1 MDTFN
6 VKKNNPYKDLSEKKL
21 ISKSKDGDTK
31 AFDELINRHD
41 KFINSCINSFLKGDA
56 KEAKKQLGWKPKV
69 KFKDLVRIMCESDKK
84 RSLKG
89 RILQ

>member
-1 MDTFN
+1 MN
-6 VKKNNPYKDLSEKKL
+6 MQQIKIVKKSSLKKNNKYYRPSDV
-21 ISKSKDGDTK
+21 
-31 AFDELINRHD
+31 
-41 KFINSCINSFLKGDA
+41 SFLKGDA